1 MKTRLLST
9 LPAHCAKTSGR
20 SSRLAVSVF
29 VISAIVSVCLPVS
42 GSAPIT
48 DHATAFINLEGFA
61 TINGSR
67 AVRGQTLLPGGK
79 VSTEQKSE
87 LIANL
92 DNGARLKLEAETNLL
107 VWFSK
112 STVSGS
118 IEGTMRGSVPA
129 GITAQFETPD
139 ATVLNDSSERAEFT
153 ITTAECSTKLFVRA
167 GRVTVRNIGKT
178 TTLNAGESLTTGNA
192 NQSANQFLSK
202 KKKLGLLIVIGAAVA
217 IIFAAATGGS
227 DSTPALDFGGCVI
240 VPSPGAPTT
249 CP

>member
-9 LPAHCAKTSGR
+9 LPAHSSKPSWR
-20 SSRLAVSVF
+20 SFRPAVSVF
-29 VISAIVSVCLPVS
+29 VIAAIVSLCLPVF
-42 GSAPIT
+42 GSIPIT

-67 AVRGQTLLPGGK
+67 AVQGQTLLPGGK

-92 DNGARLKLEAETNLL
+92 DNGARLKLEAKTNLL
-107 VWFSK
+107 VSFSK

-118 IEGTMRGSVPA
+118 IEGTMQGSVPA
-129 GITAQFETPD
+129 GIAAQFQTPD
-139 ATVLNDSSERAEFT
+139 ATVSNDSSERAEFT

-167 GRVTVRNIGKT
+167 GHVTVRNSGKT
-178 TTLNAGESLTTGNA
+178 ATLNAGESSTTDNA
-192 NQSANQFLSK
+192 NQSASQFLSK
-202 KKKLGLLIVIGAAVA
+202 KKKVGLLIVIGAAVA

-227 DSTPALDFGGCVI
+227 DPTPALDFGGCVTA
-240 VPSPGAPTT
+240 PSGGTPTS